1 MARKAIYLGPRL
13 KRMRRELGL
22 TQANM
27 AADLAISP
35 SYIALMERNQ
45 RPVTAELLLNI
56 ATTYR
61 IDIADLANDDSEETT
76 TRLKAVLRDPIFAD
90 IDLPALDVA
99 DIATSFP
106 GFAEALLRLHTAYGE
121 EQLALAARREG
132 AGDES
137 IGPDPVAEAR
147 NFLAARRN
155 CFPALDDSAALAA
168 QDLPTVSSMIARI
181 TERHALD
188 VSFAPPEVLMG
199 ATRWYDYH
207 RRRVLISRRLDHKAR
222 RFQLALQIA
231 VLERGEEIESAI
243 SEGAFDTDNGRVL
256 ARRALESYWAAA
268 LLMPYRPFLDAAKRL
283 RYDMDALTY
292 EFQVS
297 FEQVAHRLT
306 TLQRPGTEGV
316 PFFFIRVDRAG
327 NVSKRLDGAGFP
339 FARHGGACP
348 LWNVHKAFD
357 REGEVLVQ
365 RIELPDGERYLSVA
379 RTVISGGGGY
389 RADRIT
395 RAIALCCADA
405 RAGELVYG
413 DAPDADGATAAGTTP
428 IVPTPIGIACRFCHR
443 PQCIARS
450 APPMGRALRFDHYR
464 QSGVPFAFADE

>member
-27 AADLAISP
+27 AADLDISP

-56 ATTYR
+56 AATYR
-61 IDIADLANDDSEETT
+61 IDIAELANDDSEETT
-76 TRLKAVLRDPIFAD
+76 TRLQAVLRDPIFAD

-106 GFAEALLRLHTAYGE
+106 GFAEALMRLHTAYGE

-132 AGDES
+132 GGEGGAAA
-137 IGPDPVAEAR
+137 PDPVAEAR

-168 QDLPTVSSMIARI
+168 QDLPNVSSMIERI
-181 TERHALD
+181 RERHRIE
-188 VSFAPPEVLMG
+188 VSFAPPETLMG

-207 RRRVLISRRLDHKAR
+207 RRRVLFSRQLDHKAR
-222 RFQLALQIA
+222 RYQLALQIA
-231 VLERGEEIESAI
+231 LLECGKEIEAAI
-243 SEGAFDTDNGRVL
+243 AEGRFETDNGKVL

-283 RYDMDALTY
+283 RYDIDALTY

-297 FEQVAHRLT
+297 YEQVAHRLT
-306 TLQRPGTEGV
+306 TLQKPGAEGV

-357 REGEVLVQ
+357 RPGDVLVQ
-365 RIELPDGERYLSVA
+365 RIELPDGERYVSVA
-379 RTVISGGGGY
+379 RTVISGGGSFD
-389 RADRIT
+389 APRIT
-395 RAIALCCADA
+395 RAVALCCADS
-405 RAGELVYG
+405 RAGELTY
-413 DAPDADGATAAGTTP
+413 ADRLDPAEA
-428 IVPTPIGIACRFCHR
+428 TPIGIACRFCHR

-450 APPMGRALRFDHYR
+450 APPMGRELRFDHYR